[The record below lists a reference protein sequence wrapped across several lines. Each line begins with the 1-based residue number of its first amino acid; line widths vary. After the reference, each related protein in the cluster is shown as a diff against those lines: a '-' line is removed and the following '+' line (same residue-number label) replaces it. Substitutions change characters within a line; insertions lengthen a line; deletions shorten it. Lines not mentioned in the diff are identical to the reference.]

1 MFDWLKKHFEKEN
14 PATTPKTK
22 PVILTIHGYGRRR
35 KHEFDNLAL
44 WGKKKMDMI
53 SSSLICMIYLMKK
66 IMIGCAGY
74 NVQKDQLDQY
84 KKTNR
89 DIYLVGFSMGG
100 VIASY
105 LAAMVPVKKLVL
117 LAPAFSYINMD
128 MITDAITKSAISL
141 WTNDK
146 KEEIQLPRSFY
157 SAFSELIKNPKK
169 YITKVDCPILFLH
182 GDEDEVISIKSSINA
197 YDKVPHERKKLI
209 ILHEGHHRL
218 LMDEKVNWEA
228 YQIMKLFFDDH
239 LLNEQKIEMA
249 EDIMDK
255 LIEKKHRLDAEKE
268 NLKQV
273 TIHEES
279 VTS

>member
-44 WGKKKMDMI
+44 WGKKDGYDIVQFDMYD
-53 SSSLICMIYLMKK
+53 LFDEEDHDWMCW
-66 IMIGCAGY
+66 
-74 NVQKDQLDQY
+74 VQRAKDRLDQY

-157 SAFSELIKNPKK
+157 SAFSELIKNLKK

-209 ILHEGHHRL
+209 ILHEGHHF
-218 LMDEKVNWEA
+218 LMII
-228 YQIMKLFFDDH
+228 Y
-239 LLNEQKIEMA
+239 
-249 EDIMDK
+249 
-255 LIEKKHRLDAEKE
+255 
-268 NLKQV
+268 
-273 TIHEES
+273 
-279 VTS
+279 